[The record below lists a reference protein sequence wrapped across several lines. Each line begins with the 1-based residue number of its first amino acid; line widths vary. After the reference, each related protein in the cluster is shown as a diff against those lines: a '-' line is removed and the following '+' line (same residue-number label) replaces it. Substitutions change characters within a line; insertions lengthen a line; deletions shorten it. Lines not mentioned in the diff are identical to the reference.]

1 MMHTSQPFDHAKLTR
16 LICVLCVL
24 LTASSNLLI
33 VATVASVGIVVA
45 SVGIACTPL
54 ILG

>member
-16 LICVLCVL
+16 LFCVLCVL

-33 VATVASVGIVVA
+33 VATVGIVVA